1 MEGTR
6 ATQAR
11 FRLRITRNDATGS
24 ARAEGRAQTEERG
37 GVGGVMKRSGEP
49 KPRVK
54 IVDLDFPFIGL
65 AIATHAHSQRII
77 HRFPLMA

>member
-24 ARAEGRAQTEERG
+24 ARAEGRAQTEERRGDG
-37 GVGGVMKRSGEP
+37 GGGYETERRTETQS
-49 KPRVK
+49 
-54 IVDLDFPFIGL
+54 
-65 AIATHAHSQRII
+65 
-77 HRFPLMA
+77 